1 MPGYEVKFVNVLLK
15 RHECPICLFAMKTP
29 VQTECGHLF
38 CKECLEP
45 VLKRKRPICPIDKE
59 EIHPDSIFPDNAC
72 RREILNLDV
81 YCKFAGS
88 GCEWVGPLKNLE
100 VCNTSLTCTL
110 SSSFMYTHTVS
121 CRPMYSITQV
131 MCTHLAIVCKNASKH
146 LSIVIRIATF
156 VSTSHV
162 MRINCCTHTG
172 TPTSM

>member
-15 RHECPICLFAMKTP
+15 RHECPICLFAMRTP

-59 EIHPDSIFPDNAC
+59 EIHQDSIFPDNAC

-100 VCNTSLTCTL
+100 VCMKSN
-110 SSSFMYTHTVS
+110 FTHTL
-121 CRPMYSITQV
+121 CQ
-131 MCTHLAIVCKNASKH
+131 CTVLHCHFTLV
-146 LSIVIRIATF
+146 F
-156 VSTSHV
+156 Q
-162 MRINCCTHTG
+162 
-172 TPTSM
+172 